1 LASIVDASVFAKWYL
16 ADEQL
21 IGQAMALL
29 DMYRMGTEALVCPH
43 YARYELAST
52 VSRAA
57 RLGRISRDDALAA
70 MSDFAELAIAD
81 RIDRDERVSRAVT
94 LALQYGL
101 SFYDALYLALAEE
114 LNARLV
120 TADLDI
126 CDRTKESDI
135 SVMHLSAL

>member
-1 LASIVDASVFAKWYL
+1 
-16 ADEQL
+16 
-21 IGQAMALL
+21 MALL